1 MHALLVSRMP
11 GSSGSIRRRA
21 AALAAAWF
29 GVCLVVAA
37 PAAHGEERACGAGAL
52 GRHLTES
59 PWLLG
64 DPAGLRTGLEAR
76 GIALDL
82 FWNNTT
88 GLLLGAGGDGDIA
101 QSGSADFFLRAD
113 LARLGVEFGG
123 RVLAQVKANY
133 NRNVNDDAA
142 ALGEPID
149 DADFDEPIY
158 LDQLWYERD
167 FAGGRVHARLGYL
180 DQQVAFDRNAYAN
193 NEDKQFLNTF
203 LDNSPTVP
211 LEIGLGALL
220 VVAPTRWLELAVAAA
235 DADNPIRETGFSTA
249 FDGAD
254 SWTSYAEATLHG
266 VLGGNRPGALR
277 LGVFRDGAERPVF
290 GRDVSERGH
299 LGLYLSADQRVW
311 NERDDGAEGLGVFVR
326 AGRDD
331 PRVNRIETFWSA
343 GLEYDGLLPGRSHDA
358 VGLGLYQALPSS
370 EYRSQVDPDFTSEW
384 GVELYYRLQL
394 APWLAITP
402 DAQWLHDPGGAEDA
416 PDSFVLALRIRVQ
429 L

>member
-1 MHALLVSRMP
+1 MP
-11 GSSGSIRRRA
+11 DRRDPARRRA
-21 AALAAAWF
+21 AAIAAAWL
-29 GVCLVVAA
+29 GTCLVVAA
-37 PAAHGEERACGAGAL
+37 PAARAVDPSRIDGAFR
-52 GRHLTES
+52 RHLSGS

-64 DPAGLRTGLEAR
+64 DPAGLRSGLEAR

-82 FWNNTT
+82 FWNHET
-88 GLLLGAGGDGDIA
+88 GVLLGAGGDGDLA

-113 LARLGVEFGG
+113 LARLGVGLGG

-133 NRNVNDDAA
+133 NRNVNDDAE

-158 LDQLWYERD
+158 VDQLWYERD
-167 FAGGRVHARLGYL
+167 FFEDRVHARLGYL

-220 VVAPTRWLELAVAAA
+220 VVEPTRWLELAVAAA
-235 DADNPIRETGFSTA
+235 DADNPIRETGFDTA

-254 SWTSYAEATLHG
+254 GWTSYAEATLHG
-266 VLGGNRPGALR
+266 VLGEGRPGALR

-290 GRDVSERGH
+290 GRGVRERGH
-299 LGLYLSADQRVW
+299 LGVYLSADQRVW
-311 NERDDGAEGLGVFVR
+311 NERGDGSEGLGVFVR

-331 PRVNRIETFWSA
+331 PRVNRIEAFWSA
-343 GLEYDGLLPGRSHDA
+343 GLLYEGPLPGRGRDA
-358 VGLGLYQALPSS
+358 AGLGLYQTFPSGD
-370 EYRSQVDPDFTSEW
+370 YRSHVDPEFTREL
-384 GVELYYRLQL
+384 GVELYYRVQL

-402 DAQWLHDPGGAEDA
+402 DAQWLHDPGGDDGA
-416 PDSFVLALRIRVQ
+416 PDAFVLALRVRVQ

>member
-1 MHALLVSRMP
+1 M
-11 GSSGSIRRRA
+11 
-21 AALAAAWF
+21 
-29 GVCLVVAA
+29 VAA
-37 PAAHGEERACGAGAL
+37 PASRGEERAQAGGAL
-52 GRHLTES
+52 GRHLAES

-64 DPAGLRTGLEAR
+64 DPAGLRTGLEER
-76 GIALDL
+76 GITLDL
-82 FWNNTT
+82 FWNHET
-88 GLLLGAGGDGDIA
+88 GFLLGAGQDGDVA
-101 QSGSADFFLRAD
+101 QSGSADFFVRAD
-113 LARLGVEFGG
+113 LARLGVGFGG
-123 RVLAQVKANY
+123 RVLAHAKANY

-167 FAGGRVHARLGYL
+167 FASGRVHARLGYL

-220 VVAPTRWLELAVAAA
+220 VVEPTRWLELALAAA
-235 DADNPIRETGFSTA
+235 DADNPIRETGFDTA

-266 VLGGNRPGALR
+266 GFGEGRPGALR

-290 GRDVSERGH
+290 GRGVRERGH

-311 NERDDGAEGLGVFVR
+311 NECGDGSGGLGVFVR

-343 GLEYDGLLPGRSHDA
+343 GFQYDGPLPGRDRDA
-358 VGLGLYQALPSS
+358 VGLGLYQTLPSGD
-370 EYRSQVDPDFTSEW
+370 YRSRVDSDFTSEV
-384 GVELYYRLQL
+384 GVEMYYRVQL
-394 APWLAITP
+394 TPWLAITP
-402 DAQWLHDPGGAEDA
+402 DAQWLHDPGGADDA
-416 PDSFVLALRIRVQ
+416 PDAFVLALRVRVQ